1 MKADVALGIQWGD
14 EGKGKI
20 VDLCAKDYEFICR
33 YQGGNNAGHTIVID
47 GRKYSLHL
55 LPSGILNENTT
66 NLIGNGVVIEPNAL
80 IEEMNNFTQNDLSK
94 LENRLFISTKAHV
107 IFDYHIQ
114 IGKYSETLRG
124 SKSIGTT
131 GKGIGPAYTDKIS
144 RDGVRIGELR
154 QPKKLIQK
162 LLEKFA
168 LNKAYYD
175 MVGFSAPSESALA
188 EKINFYATTL
198 EPFIADTT
206 TLIHNA
212 LDDKKKILLEGAQG
226 SLLDIDH
233 GTYPFVTSSNTL
245 SSSACL
251 GLGIAPKNIGKVT
264 GIMKA
269 YSTRVGN
276 GPFPTEDFGDI
287 GARLADV
294 GAEFGTTT
302 GRKRRCGWLDL
313 VLAKQMCK
321 MNGCDEIA
329 LMKLDVLDGIE
340 TIEVAVAYK
349 DENGELVDS
358 FPYELEGLT
367 PVYESFT
374 GWEATKGAKDYAN
387 LPISAKHYIEF
398 IEDFLQTRVSLV
410 STGPDREETILR

>member
-1 MKADVALGIQWGD
+1 MKADIALGIQWGD

-20 VDLCAKDYEFICR
+20 VDLCAKDYEYICR
-33 YQGGNNAGHTIVID
+33 YQGGNNAGHTIVIE

-80 IEEMNNFTQNDLSK
+80 IEEMNDFTQNDLSK
-94 LENRLFISTKAHV
+94 LEKRLFISTKAHI

-154 QPKKLIQK
+154 QPKKLTQK

-168 LNKAYYD
+168 LNKDYYD
-175 MVGFSAPSESALA
+175 MVGFTVPSESELA
-188 EKINFYATTL
+188 EKIDFYATTL
-198 EPFIADTT
+198 APFIADTT
-206 TLIHNA
+206 TLIHDA
-212 LDDKKKILLEGAQG
+212 LDDNKKILLEGAQG

-340 TIEVAVAYK
+340 TIEAAVAYK
-349 DENGELVDS
+349 DESGQLVDS
-358 FPYELEGLT
+358 FPYELDGLI
-367 PVYESFT
+367 PVYESFA

-387 LPISAKHYIEF
+387 LPISAKHYIQF
-398 IEDFLQTRVSLV
+398 IEDFLQTRISLV